1 MLQNYP
7 VNLIPDENGTVIACF
22 PDVPEAMTVGADE
35 ADALEWAQDALVV
48 ALSSYMEDRRDIP
61 EPSFPENGQKI
72 VSLPSP
78 FAVKLK
84 IYQAAQHQIIKEA
97 A

>member
-7 VNLIPDENGTVIACF
+7 VNIIPDENSTVIACF
-22 PDVPEAMTVGADE
+22 PDVPEAMTVGTDE
-35 ADALEWAQDALVV
+35 ANALEWAQDALVV
-48 ALSSYMEDRRDIP
+48 ALSSYMDDRRDIP
-61 EPSFPENGQKI
+61 EPSFPEPGQKT
-72 VSLPSP
+72 VPLPSS

-84 IYQAAQHQIIKEA
+84 IYQTKHHQIIKEA